1 LRKIGAYEG
10 LGSANMVQRVATVA
24 FEGIEVRPVDVQV
37 QVAAGM
43 PAFAIVGL
51 PDKAVSEARERVRSA
66 LIASGLALPARR
78 ITINLA
84 PADLPKEGSHYDLP
98 IALGLMAAIGA
109 IPHDALSGFTVLGE
123 LGLDGSI
130 ATVAGVL
137 PAAIGANAR
146 GEGLICP
153 AACGPEAAWASP
165 EIEIIAAG
173 SLIQLAN
180 HFKGTQV
187 LSRPQPKILEASG
200 PVLDLADIKGQES
213 AKRALE
219 VAAAGGHNLLMVG
232 PPGAGKSMLAARLPS
247 ILPPLAPAEL
257 LEVSMVASV
266 AGQIEGGA
274 LTNRRPFRAPHHSAS
289 MPALVGGGLH
299 ARPGE
304 ISLAHHGVLFLDEL
318 PEFQPQ
324 ALDSLRQPLETGE
337 VSIARANHRVTYPA
351 RFMLVAA
358 MNPCRCGKAN
368 EPGFSCRR
376 GPNTR
381 CTADYQTRI
390 SGPLLD
396 RIDLQIEVP
405 AVTAAD
411 LILPP
416 PAEGSREIAE
426 RVALARDRPSRP
438 LCCDR
443 AAAYPQQCCRVGR
456 GPGRRG
462 ETGQQ
467 RADAIARSRR
477 CDAALGA
484 RLSPR
489 AARCPHARRSRR
501 RRQSRPRASGGG
513 LVLSRARRRGAA
525 GGLARSCSAPCS
537 MQSARCSPL
546 GRDLA
551 RPVAVD
557 RAAHADRRQEF
568 LPRLGMIAK
577 HAEHAARHHG
587 DARPVHAARGHAL
600 VRRFGDHGD
609 AVRLEHRVEAGGDLG
624 GHFLLDLQAA
634 GIDLDQPRQLRN
646 PDHAVARQIA
656 DMHPADDRRQVMLAM
671 RFEADVAQHHDF
683 VIAAGFLKGA
693 FKIVARI
700 VLVTGEPFL
709 VGAHD
714 PRRGGNKALALGI
727 VTRPAD

>member
-1 LRKIGAYEG
+1 
-10 LGSANMVQRVATVA
+10 MVQRVSTVA
-24 FEGIEVRPVDVQV
+24 FEGIEVQPVDVQV
-37 QVAAGM
+37 QVAPGM
-43 PAFAIVGL
+43 PAFTIVGL

-109 IPHDALSGFTVLGE
+109 IPHDALSGFAVLGE

-130 ATVAGVL
+130 AAVAGVL

-153 AACGPEAAWASP
+153 ARCGPEAAWASP
-165 EIEIIAAG
+165 EIEIIAAS

-187 LSRPQPKILEASG
+187 LSRPQPKILEAEG
-200 PVLDLADIKGQES
+200 DALDLADIKGQES

-266 AGQIEGGA
+266 AGEIEGGA

-318 PEFQPQ
+318 PEFSAQ

-337 VSIARANHRVTYPA
+337 VSIVRANHRATYPA

-358 MNPCRCGKAN
+358 MNPCRCGRAD
-368 EPGFSCRR
+368 EPGFACRR
-376 GPNTR
+376 GSNAR
-381 CTADYQTRI
+381 CSADYQARI

-396 RIDLQIEVP
+396 RIDLHIEVP

-416 PAEGSREIAE
+416 PTEGSRDVGE
-426 RVALARDRPSRP
+426 RVARARERQAARYAAIGLPHLRSNAAVSGAILEDVARPEANGLALLREAADAMRLSARGYHRV
-438 LCCDR
+438 LRVARTLADLDGADKVGRVHIAEALSYRALADEIRR
-443 AAAYPQQCCRVGR
+443 AA
-456 GPGRRG
+456 
-462 ETGQQ
+462 
-467 RADAIARSRR
+467 
-477 CDAALGA
+477 
-484 RLSPR
+484 
-489 AARCPHARRSRR
+489 
-501 RRQSRPRASGGG
+501 
-513 LVLSRARRRGAA
+513 
-525 GGLARSCSAPCS
+525 
-537 MQSARCSPL
+537 
-546 GRDLA
+546 
-551 RPVAVD
+551 
-557 RAAHADRRQEF
+557 
-568 LPRLGMIAK
+568 
-577 HAEHAARHHG
+577 
-587 DARPVHAARGHAL
+587 
-600 VRRFGDHGD
+600 
-609 AVRLEHRVEAGGDLG
+609 
-624 GHFLLDLQAA
+624 
-634 GIDLDQPRQLRN
+634 
-646 PDHAVARQIA
+646 
-656 DMHPADDRRQVMLAM
+656 
-671 RFEADVAQHHDF
+671 
-683 VIAAGFLKGA
+683 
-693 FKIVARI
+693 
-700 VLVTGEPFL
+700 
-709 VGAHD
+709 
-714 PRRGGNKALALGI
+714 
-727 VTRPAD
+727 